1 MNKIFLVLDIG
12 TSYLKC
18 GCIDVNFNI
27 LTQHQRLFPMVQNE
41 NIYELD
47 FDLFFN
53 TTSELLRECLSDE
66 LIQSFEIE
74 ALLITSQ
81 AQTFTAVDEKFRPLC
96 KGIVWLDE
104 RANKEAGYLKEE
116 LYDFNL
122 SSGFSYPLPSLYI
135 SKLLWL
141 KNNKHTIFKRAAAFP
156 LINEFLV
163 KKLTGVFYSDTT
175 SFGMCGLY
183 DFGNEKLNNKML
195 SILELDEKHFPI
207 IKHAAAKGELI
218 SDEIKREWG
227 LKNKFPVYLCGNDQG
242 ASACGAGLKQ
252 PGDLNI
258 NFGTAMVFYSVTE
271 TLTTNLTNNQIAG
284 KHPLG
289 DTYFLL
295 NFESDYGIKIRM
307 LKEKLFKN
315 DTYDVLFQTYQQY
328 SNIEEKIPDDKINQT
343 SFTLVEAHKYTA
355 GIIKHYLIRL
365 KTHLEQI
372 EKIVPIKKI
381 TLSGGM
387 MKSEVWIDILRDVLN
402 IPFTVNNRAE
412 AGLIGAIEIYLHR
425 LNNRMN

>member
-27 LTQHQRLFPMVQNE
+27 LTLRQRLFPMVHDKNG
-41 NIYELD
+41 YELD
-47 FDLFFN
+47 FNLFFE
-53 TTSELLRECLSDE
+53 TTAELLQECLHDE
-66 LIQSFEIE
+66 SIKSYEVE

-81 AQTFTAVDEKFRPLC
+81 AQTFTAVDEKFQPISN
-96 KGIVWLDE
+96 GIVWLDE
-104 RANKEAGYLKEE
+104 RAEKESEYLRKQ
-116 LYDFNL
+116 LPNF
-122 SSGFSYPLPSLYI
+122 SASAGFSYPITNLYV

-141 KNNKHTIFKRAAAFP
+141 KNNYPTTFKKAAAFP

-163 KKLTGVFYSDTT
+163 QKLTGVFYSDTT
-175 SFGMCGLY
+175 SFGMSGMY
-183 DFGNEKLNNKML
+183 DFRNEKLNNKIL
-195 SILELDEKHFPI
+195 SILELNEKHFPI
-207 IKHAAAKGELI
+207 IKHAAEKGEII
-218 SDEIKREWG
+218 SDKIKREWG

-271 TLTTNLTNNQIAG
+271 TLTTNLTNNQISG

-289 DTYFLL
+289 DAYFLL
-295 NFESDYGIKIRM
+295 NFESDYGIKVRM
-307 LKEKLFKN
+307 LKEKFFKN
-315 DTYDVLFQTYQQY
+315 DTYDKLFQTYQQY
-328 SNIEEKIPDDKINQT
+328 PDVEEKIPDDKISQT
-343 SFTLVEAHKYTA
+343 SFDFVKANKYTA

-387 MKSEVWIDILRDVLN
+387 MKSNVWKDILRDVLN
-402 IPFTVNNRAE
+402 LPFTVTNRAE

-425 LNNRMN
+425 LNNK